1 MAQVPSPLSIS
12 QVLFISTEPLGVP
25 TPQPETL
32 LPQSIKPHGF
42 DLRPKWD
49 LHPIIIQCMSLQLSQ
64 KTKLSRGYRILH
76 LSPIR
81 EKDAGNYQCEDSHP
95 ISSYES
101 QPLGLDVTDE

>member
-81 EKDAGNYQCEDSHP
+81 EKDAGNYQCEVSNTIRFFESEP
-95 ISSYES
+95 IK
-101 QPLGLDVTDE
+101 LDVKYE